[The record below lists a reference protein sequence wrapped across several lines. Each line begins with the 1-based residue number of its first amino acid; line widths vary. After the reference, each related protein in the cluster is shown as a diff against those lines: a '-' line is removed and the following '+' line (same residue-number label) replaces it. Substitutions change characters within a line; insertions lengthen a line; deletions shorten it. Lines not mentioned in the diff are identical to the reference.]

1 MYAPAAGAIHWGM
14 DAATLEQAL
23 EQGRAREQ
31 QFADL
36 TSCRLL
42 ESVGGFARGSV
53 VLPGGRVLPAYPSIA
68 RIQSLAA
75 GLPRQFD
82 GPFHAE
88 EKIDGFNVRILREGD
103 AIYAFSRGGFV
114 CPFATDRVPDF
125 IDPRV
130 FEEDPEL
137 ILCAEIAGPDTPY
150 MEGTSAQVED
160 DIGLFVFDMMRRD
173 HAGFLP
179 HAETRGMAERF
190 ALPLPPQHGRF
201 HPDDPEPLRERILE
215 LDSRGVEGLVLKAE
229 DNGVR
234 AKYVTGRSCI
244 NDIRVCG
251 GQLLDLPPE
260 YFTHRLMR
268 LAIFLTEHGRTG
280 DPEIERALGRA
291 FLEGMADAVA
301 SSERIGH
308 VGQHYRCRFREHA
321 NALRFI
327 EHMRATGGRHVRVD
341 PASPQPETG
350 AREGYWRVDL
360 ERRFDR
366 MTGTLTSALRG
377 DSQFD

>member
-1 MYAPAAGAIHWGM
+1 M
-14 DAATLEQAL
+14 DAATLDQAL

-31 QFADL
+31 QFARL
-36 TSCRLL
+36 TSHRLL
-42 ESVGGFARGSV
+42 ESVDGFPRGSV
-53 VLPGGRVLPAYPSIA
+53 VLPDGRVLPGYPSIA

-82 GPFHAE
+82 GPFRAE

-125 IDPRV
+125 VDPQV

-179 HAETRGMAERF
+179 HADKQRRIERHG
-190 ALPLPPQHGRF
+190 LPQPAQHGVF
-201 HPDDPEPLRERILE
+201 HPDELEALRHRILE
-215 LDSRGVEGLVLKAE
+215 LDARGVEGLVLKAE
-229 DNGVR
+229 DNGTR

-244 NDIRVCG
+244 NDIRVCS
-251 GQLLDLPPE
+251 GQLLDLPAE

-268 LAIFLTEHGRTG
+268 LAVFLTEHGHTG

-291 FLEGMADAVA
+291 FLEGMDDAVA
-301 SSERIGH
+301 SSEQTGH
-308 VGQHYRCRFREHA
+308 VGQHYRCRFRERA

-327 EHMRATGGRHVRVD
+327 EHMRTTGGRHVRVD

-350 AREGYWRVDL
+350 EREGYWRVDL

-366 MTGTLTSALRG
+366 MTGTLASALRG